1 MANNVKFLS
10 GAEESLRNKEKPV
23 AKIPGQVYFAI
34 NNDNNNGSI
43 YFDDKDKRIRMTARA
58 DNLNFVIGTGE
69 TVGQWKGSLVGTGIT
84 NLYDGLQINYYVNI
98 AGNPS
103 GTTSLDLI
111 LDDADLKA
119 DKINTVNRS
128 YVLRHQGKE
137 IGADFVE
144 GTIILLTYYNNKWY
158 SNGNYDITPIS
169 NGTIN
174 RIYEATIYG
183 ENEVQV

>member
-10 GAEESLRNKEKPV
+10 GTEESLRNKEKPV
-23 AKIPGQVYFAI
+23 VKVPGQVYFAI

-43 YFDDKDKRIRMTARA
+43 YFDNNDKRVRMTARA
-58 DNLNFVIGTGE
+58 DNLNFIIGTGE

-103 GTTSLDLI
+103 GMTSLDLT
-111 LDDADLKA
+111 LDDADL
-119 DKINTVNRS
+119 TVNRS
-128 YVLRHQGKE
+128 YVLRHKKKD

-169 NGTIN
+169 NETIN
-174 RIYEATIYG
+174 SIYEATIYG